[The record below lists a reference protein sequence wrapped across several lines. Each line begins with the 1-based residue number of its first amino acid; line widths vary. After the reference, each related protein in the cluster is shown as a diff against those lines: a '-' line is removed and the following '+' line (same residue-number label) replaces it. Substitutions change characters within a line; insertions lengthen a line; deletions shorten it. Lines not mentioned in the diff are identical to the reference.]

1 MSIIWEIFITVYQ
14 VPPEGAVAGCMFWF
28 CSILCHKSQPATLE
42 DIKHNQC
49 YACLPASLLSAC
61 RLCKVL
67 RVQHPSISSR
77 PFKFQQNAR
86 FSVLTDNESI
96 FLTNNK
102 LDIQCFNTCRLC
114 LFYKSS
120 PIQTAEKRTQ
130 KYKEAEGYNKGQS
143 CEHNNLQLHCQ
154 CQCSRV
160 M

>member
-1 MSIIWEIFITVYQ
+1 MGDLHHRVS
-14 VPPEGAVAGCMFWF
+14 GNARGGGCWLHVLVLFN
-28 CSILCHKSQPATLE
+28 IVSQPATLE

-49 YACLPASLLSAC
+49 YACLFTVC
-61 RLCKVL
+61 RLWNVL

-77 PFKFQQNAR
+77 RFKFQQNAR

-102 LDIQCFNTCRLC
+102 LDIQCFNTCRLR

-143 CEHNNLQLHCQ
+143 CEHNNLQLHSQ
-154 CQCSRV
+154 CQCSHV